1 MIHSEDYTHDLCT
14 ILPEGNTVN
23 FSVIHD
29 TIPKGVKIRTYSPSG
44 MVYFDEL
51 RKDFPFV
58 KLQKGSDTLMS
69 DTPFEQESM
78 RMSVTLSH
86 GNVLMIGLGLGLF
99 PVMVKQH
106 GNRVKSLTI
115 VEREADVFA
124 LVFPYLKG
132 HIHPRT
138 SYQLDDGWDYMVS
151 TDKKYDFV
159 FIDIWG
165 VQMAAVREGPEWAE
179 RAKMCLAPG
188 GEVRFWMQEI
198 HARVARALENIR
210 PGEGAGFDMRT
221 PCFMCAKT
229 LRNDFGG
236 LCMDCADQLGVSEMF
251 MKRGD

>member
-1 MIHSEDYTHDLCT
+1 MIHSKDYTHDLCT

-23 FSVIHD
+23 FSIVHN
-29 TIPKGVKIRTYSPSG
+29 TVPAGTTIRTYSPLG
-44 MVYFDEL
+44 YVYYDKL
-51 RKDFPFV
+51 KKDFPFV
-58 KLQKGSDTLMS
+58 KLQKGSDNLMS

-86 GNVLMIGLGLGLF
+86 GNVLMIGLGIGLF
-99 PVMVKQH
+99 PVMLKKH
-106 GNRVKSLTI
+106 SNRVKSLTI

-124 LVFPYLKG
+124 LVFPHLRG
-132 HIHPRT
+132 HIHPKT

-165 VQMAAVREGPEWAE
+165 AQMAAVREGPKWAE

-188 GEVRFWMQEI
+188 GKVRFWMQEI
-198 HARVARALENIR
+198 HARVAKALDSMV
-210 PGEGAGFDMRT
+210 PSEGMPVGNRT

-229 LRNDFGG
+229 LRFDFGG
-236 LCMDCADQLGVSEMF
+236 LCLDCADQLGVSEMF